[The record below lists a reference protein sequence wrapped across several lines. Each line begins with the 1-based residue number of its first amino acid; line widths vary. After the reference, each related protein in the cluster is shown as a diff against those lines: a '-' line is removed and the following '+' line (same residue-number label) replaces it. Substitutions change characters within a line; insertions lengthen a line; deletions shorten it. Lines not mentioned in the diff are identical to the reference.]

1 MEKEESFWKEMY
13 NNGQTGW
20 DIGSISTPLKTY
32 FDQLAPKNIR
42 ILIPGCG
49 NAYEAEYL
57 FEKGFTNVFL
67 ADISN
72 VPLNN
77 FKKRVPSFPE
87 DHLLHIDF
95 FTHKDQ
101 YDRIIEQTFFSSF
114 PPGKRTTYAR
124 QCHHLLVPGGKVAG
138 VLFDIPLY
146 DDHPPYGG
154 SKEDYIP
161 VFEPWFDL
169 NVFERCYNSIA
180 PRAGSELFILMEKP
194 AD

>member
-72 VPLNN
+72 VPLKN
-77 FKKRVPSFPE
+77 FKKLVPSFPE
-87 DHLLHIDF
+87 DPLLHI
-95 FTHKDQ
+95 
-101 YDRIIEQTFFSSF
+101 
-114 PPGKRTTYAR
+114 
-124 QCHHLLVPGGKVAG
+124 
-138 VLFDIPLY
+138 
-146 DDHPPYGG
+146 
-154 SKEDYIP
+154 
-161 VFEPWFDL
+161 
-169 NVFERCYNSIA
+169 
-180 PRAGSELFILMEKP
+180 
-194 AD
+194 